1 MIKKSVTGIKEGK
14 KGVKGEHNTDGEGKI
29 NVKIIYINLTYY
41 LIILHINGWNA
52 PLRRMSDW
60 IKEKY
65 NYMLLIRG
73 TP

>member
-41 LIILHINGWNA
+41 LIILHING
-52 PLRRMSDW
+52 
-60 IKEKY
+60 
-65 NYMLLIRG
+65 
-73 TP
+73 